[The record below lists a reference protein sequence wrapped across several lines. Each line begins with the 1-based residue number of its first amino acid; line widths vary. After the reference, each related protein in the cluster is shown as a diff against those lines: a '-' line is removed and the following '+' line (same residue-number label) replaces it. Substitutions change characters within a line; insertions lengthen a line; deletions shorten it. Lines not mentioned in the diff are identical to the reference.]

1 MDYNIIAGPVI
12 GAIIGYCTNYKAIKI
27 MFRPFE
33 AKKIGKF
40 KVPFTPGIIPR
51 RKESMAKAIGRVV
64 EENLLNED
72 TVKNALLS
80 DEVKNQIKAK
90 IEQEIGKHREDER
103 TIEDI
108 ILNYVDGITYIEE
121 VARIEEK
128 LSEKVKN
135 KLLDIDV
142 GEIFSEKVVEII
154 QEKMNSNFILNKF
167 TGKVTETIKS
177 PIKNAINKYFEED
190 GVSLINPA
198 VKEGMKSVTGTTV
211 GKIVQKVEK
220 SGVDISD
227 VVIKI
232 YEDIINEKLK
242 SILSSL
248 KIGEIIENRI
258 KNMHMIEVEALILKT
273 IKKELNAVVNLGALI
288 GFILGLLNVLF

>member
-12 GAIIGYCTNYKAIKI
+12 GAIIGYCTNYIAIKM

-211 GKIVQKVEK
+211 GKIVQKIEK

>member
-12 GAIIGYCTNYKAIKI
+12 GAIIGYCTNYIAIKM

-190 GVSLINPA
+190 GVSFINPA

-211 GKIVQKVEK
+211 GKIVQKIEK

-232 YEDIINEKLK
+232 YEDIINEKIK

>member
-12 GAIIGYCTNYKAIKI
+12 GAIIGYCTNYIAIKM

>member
-12 GAIIGYCTNYKAIKI
+12 GAIIGYCTNYIAIKM

-190 GVSLINPA
+190 GVSFINPA

>member
-12 GAIIGYCTNYKAIKI
+12 GAIIGYCTNYIAIKM

-198 VKEGMKSVTGTTV
+198 VKEGMKSLTGTTV

>member
-12 GAIIGYCTNYKAIKI
+12 GAIIGYCTNYIAIKM

-190 GVSLINPA
+190 GVSFINPA

-232 YEDIINEKLK
+232 YEDIINEKIK

-248 KIGEIIENRI
+248 KIGDIIENRI

>member
-1 MDYNIIAGPVI
+1 M
-12 GAIIGYCTNYKAIKI
+12 
-27 MFRPFE
+27 MFRPFD

-288 GFILGLLNVLF
+288 GFILGLLNV

>member
-12 GAIIGYCTNYKAIKI
+12 GAIIGYCTNYIAIKM

-211 GKIVQKVEK
+211 GKIVQKIEK

-242 SILSSL
+242 SILSGL

>member
-12 GAIIGYCTNYKAIKI
+12 GAIIGYCTNYIAIKM

-51 RKESMAKAIGRVV
+51 RKESMANAIGRVV

>member
-12 GAIIGYCTNYKAIKI
+12 GAIIGYCTNYIAIKM

-154 QEKMNSNFILNKF
+154 QEKMNNNFILNKF

-211 GKIVQKVEK
+211 GKIVQKIEK

-232 YEDIINEKLK
+232 YEDIINEKIK

-248 KIGEIIENRI
+248 KIGDIIENRI

>member
-12 GAIIGYCTNYKAIKI
+12 GAIIGYCTNYIAIKM

-232 YEDIINEKLK
+232 YEDIINEKIK

-248 KIGEIIENRI
+248 KIGDIIENRI

-288 GFILGLLNVLF
+288 GFILGLLNVFF

>member
-12 GAIIGYCTNYKAIKI
+12 GAIIGYCTNYIAIKM

-80 DEVKNQIKAK
+80 DEVKSQIKAK
-90 IEQEIGKHREDER
+90 IEQKIGRHRDDER

>member
-1 MDYNIIAGPVI
+1 
-12 GAIIGYCTNYKAIKI
+12 
-27 MFRPFE
+27 
-33 AKKIGKF
+33 
-40 KVPFTPGIIPR
+40 
-51 RKESMAKAIGRVV
+51 
-64 EENLLNED
+64 
-72 TVKNALLS
+72 
-80 DEVKNQIKAK
+80 
-90 IEQEIGKHREDER
+90 
-103 TIEDI
+103 
-108 ILNYVDGITYIEE
+108 
-121 VARIEEK
+121 
-128 LSEKVKN
+128 
-135 KLLDIDV
+135 
-142 GEIFSEKVVEII
+142 
-154 QEKMNSNFILNKF
+154 MNSNFILNKF

>member
-12 GAIIGYCTNYKAIKI
+12 GAIIGYCTNYIAIKM

-80 DEVKNQIKAK
+80 DEVKSQIKVK
-90 IEQEIGKHREDER
+90 IEQEIGRHRDDER

>member
-12 GAIIGYCTNYKAIKI
+12 GAIIGYCTNYIAIKM

-80 DEVKNQIKAK
+80 DEVKSQIKAK
-90 IEQEIGKHREDER
+90 IEQEIGRHRDDER

-232 YEDIINEKLK
+232 YEDIINEKIK

>member
-12 GAIIGYCTNYKAIKI
+12 GAIIGYCTNYIAIKM

-51 RKESMAKAIGRVV
+51 RKESMAKAIGRGV

-232 YEDIINEKLK
+232 YEDIINEKIK

>member
-12 GAIIGYCTNYKAIKI
+12 GAIIGYCTNYIAIKM

-232 YEDIINEKLK
+232 YEDIINEKIK

>member
-12 GAIIGYCTNYKAIKI
+12 GAIIGYCTNYIAIKM

-211 GKIVQKVEK
+211 GKIVQKIEK

-232 YEDIINEKLK
+232 YEDIINEKIK

>member
-12 GAIIGYCTNYKAIKI
+12 GAIIGYCTNYIAIKM

-103 TIEDI
+103 TIEDS

-211 GKIVQKVEK
+211 GKIVQKIEK

-232 YEDIINEKLK
+232 YEDIINEKIK

>member
-12 GAIIGYCTNYKAIKI
+12 GAIIGYCTNYIAIKM

-242 SILSSL
+242 SILSGL

>member
-12 GAIIGYCTNYKAIKI
+12 GAIIGYCTNYIAIKM

-190 GVSLINPA
+190 GVSFINPA

-232 YEDIINEKLK
+232 YEDIINEKIK

>member
-12 GAIIGYCTNYKAIKI
+12 GAIIGYCTNYIAIKM

-64 EENLLNED
+64 EEILLNED
-72 TVKNALLS
+72 RVKIALLS

>member
-12 GAIIGYCTNYKAIKI
+12 GAIIGYCTNYIAIKM

-90 IEQEIGKHREDER
+90 IEQEIGRHRDDER

>member
-12 GAIIGYCTNYKAIKI
+12 GAIIGYCTNYIAIKM

-108 ILNYVDGITYIEE
+108 ILNYVEGITYIEE

-211 GKIVQKVEK
+211 GKIVQKIEK

>member
-12 GAIIGYCTNYKAIKI
+12 GAIIGYCTNYIAIKM

-80 DEVKNQIKAK
+80 DEVKSQIKAK
-90 IEQEIGKHREDER
+90 IEQEISRHREDER

-142 GEIFSEKVVEII
+142 GEIFSEKVVKII

-190 GVSLINPA
+190 GVSFINPA

>member
-12 GAIIGYCTNYKAIKI
+12 GAIIGYCTNYIAIKM

-232 YEDIINEKLK
+232 YEDIINEKIK

-258 KNMHMIEVEALILKT
+258 KNMHKIEVEALILKT

>member
-12 GAIIGYCTNYKAIKI
+12 GAIIGYCTNYIAIKM

-211 GKIVQKVEK
+211 GKIVQKIEK

-232 YEDIINEKLK
+232 YEDIINEKIK

-248 KIGEIIENRI
+248 KIGDIIENRI

>member
-12 GAIIGYCTNYKAIKI
+12 GAIIGYCTNYIAIKM

-190 GVSLINPA
+190 GVSFINPA

-232 YEDIINEKLK
+232 YEDIINEKIK
-242 SILSSL
+242 SILSGL

>member
-12 GAIIGYCTNYKAIKI
+12 GAIIGYCTNYIAIKM

-211 GKIVQKVEK
+211 GKIVQKIEK

-232 YEDIINEKLK
+232 YEDIINEKIK

-258 KNMHMIEVEALILKT
+258 KNMHMIEVEPLILKT